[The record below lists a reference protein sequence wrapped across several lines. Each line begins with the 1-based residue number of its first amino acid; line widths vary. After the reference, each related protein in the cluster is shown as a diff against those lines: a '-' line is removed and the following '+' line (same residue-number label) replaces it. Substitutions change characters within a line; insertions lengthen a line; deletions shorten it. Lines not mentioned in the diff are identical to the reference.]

1 MVEPLTRNTTAEALS
16 RPMLPADDL
25 MAGVVDE
32 LERHGVLATTSILF
46 DSDIPALAR
55 SIRNHGPPG

>member
-32 LERHGVLATTSILF
+32 LERQGVLATTSILF
-46 DSDIPALAR
+46 DSGIPALTR